1 MAAEINSRTH
11 EQSFLSKDGKYISCD
26 SFWCYNQYSAP
37 PDMKIINFD
46 FTNKKKL
53 QLRFH
58 NCFAA
63 LLWTNERTSLSIKE
77 SFFFLFSNGKL
88 SFYCALSLKP
98 RNKTNNYYLNRVC
111 VCDVC
116 APILHK
122 DTFIRRQH
130 SIWYCM
136 RLREKNRT
144 CFLCSAFFLTSRK
157 IILKRT
163 QSFQVKKVPKMLLH
177 SEIRR

>member
-63 LLWTNERTSLSIKE
+63 LLWTNQRTNEPEHLRKFFSLLKWQTLLLLRTLLEAKKQDEQLLFKQSLRLRCVRANSSQRYFYTQTAFNLVLHAVEREKSDL
-77 SFFFLFSNGKL
+77 FFVFGLFSYL
-88 SFYCALSLKP
+88 SKNYTQ
-98 RNKTNNYYLNRVC
+98 TNAVFSSQKGAEN
-111 VCDVC
+111 
-116 APILHK
+116 
-122 DTFIRRQH
+122 
-130 SIWYCM
+130 
-136 RLREKNRT
+136 
-144 CFLCSAFFLTSRK
+144 AFAFGN
-157 IILKRT
+157 
-163 QSFQVKKVPKMLLH
+163 
-177 SEIRR
+177 